1 MLFRSVFLRDHIE
14 ALNKEYDIYLVANIQ
29 NKDQISRLNITN
41 WHHINISRNISIKND
56 ILSIYELI
64 KYFHYMNFDA
74 VHSVTPK
81 AGLITAISAWL
92 TGIKHRT
99 HIFTGQVWATRSGIM
114 RQMLKMF
121 DIVISL
127 LDNHII
133 VDGEPQRQF
142 LIENHIV
149 SRKKSKVL
157 GAGSISGVN
166 VLRFTPSIETRNEI
180 RKELNISDD
189 KIVFCFMGRQNTD
202 KGIFELFA
210 AFDRLLDKNP
220 NCILLLYGSDEENC
234 MDHLMD
240 YKNIRNG
247 INLIYYGIT
256 KQPNKY
262 LQGADVFC
270 MPSYRE
276 GFGTSVIEA
285 SCLGLPVIC
294 TDIYGLQDTMIEN
307 ETGLRCKAKDIDTLF
322 IAMEQY
328 ADNRNLINLHG
339 EKGRSRVLKYFSGE
353 EITKQWLNWY
363 NQLLK

>member
-1 MLFRSVFLRDHIE
+1 MFTC
-14 ALNKEYDIYLVANIQ
+14 IQ
-29 NKDQISRLNITN
+29 Q
-41 WHHINISRNISIKND
+41 
-56 ILSIYELI
+56 
-64 KYFHYMNFDA
+64 
-74 VHSVTPK
+74 
-81 AGLITAISAWL
+81 
-92 TGIKHRT
+92 
-99 HIFTGQVWATRSGIM
+99 
-114 RQMLKMF
+114 
-121 DIVISL
+121 
-127 LDNHII
+127 
-133 VDGEPQRQF
+133 
-142 LIENHIV
+142 
-149 SRKKSKVL
+149 
-157 GAGSISGVN
+157 
-166 VLRFTPSIETRNEI
+166 
-180 RKELNISDD
+180 SD
-189 KIVFCFMGRQNTD
+189 
-202 KGIFELFA
+202 
-210 AFDRLLDKNP
+210 
-220 NCILLLYGSDEENC
+220 Y
-234 MDHLMD
+234 
-240 YKNIRNG
+240 G